1 MAVIRPLLPNTPRY
15 FSRETNVV
23 SDLLCEYRLSGLWRW
38 AYRRF
43 YPRFDAVIFQS
54 HFMQNDAIENFS
66 FPVTKAVII
75 HNPVDI
81 DRIRFMAAKYIST
94 DLKRS
99 ENVDNS
105 ISIIHL
111 VAAGELSSRKGFDL
125 LIKALALCD
134 DQRLYLTLLGDGPMR
149 QELEELAQ
157 FQGVARQIDFVGF
170 QNNPYSFFAQAD
182 LFILSSRFEGVPNVV
197 LEALACATPV
207 ISTPVGGIKDLLGG
221 IEGCFIAKGINAE
234 DLAEAITQ
242 WVDIPRKKI
251 SDTVIESYRVE
262 YIVKQYTDYITDHLL
277 P

>member
-1 MAVIRPLLPNTPRY
+1 M
-15 FSRETNVV
+15 
-23 SDLLCEYRLSGLWRW
+23 
-38 AYRRF
+38 
-43 YPRFDAVIFQS
+43 
-54 HFMQNDAIENFS
+54 
-66 FPVTKAVII
+66 
-75 HNPVDI
+75 DI